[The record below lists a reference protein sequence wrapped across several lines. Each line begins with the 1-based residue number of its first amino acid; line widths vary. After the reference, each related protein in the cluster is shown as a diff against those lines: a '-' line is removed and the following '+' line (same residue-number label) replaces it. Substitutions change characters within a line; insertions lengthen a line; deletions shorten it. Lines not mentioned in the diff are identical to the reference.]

1 MTISI
6 DIQMACSSQEG
17 LEEAPEEH
25 SMRRWVRAAL
35 RNERETV
42 ELSVRI
48 VDEQESATLNQQYR
62 GKTGPTNVLSFP
74 FDAVTPEP
82 LPILGDL
89 VICAPVVAREAS
101 EQHKTLDAHWAHMCV
116 HGVLH
121 LLGYD
126 HMGDRDAEVMEALET
141 TILLGLGYPAPYS
154 YDECSS
160 LKQSLQEPET
170 YSDSEEQ

>member
-6 DIQMACSSQEG
+6 DIQMACSS
-17 LEEAPEEH
+17 EEAPDED
-25 SMRRWVRAAL
+25 SMQRWASAAL
-35 RNERETV
+35 RDERETA

-48 VDEQESATLNQQYR
+48 VDTHESAELNQQYR
-62 GKTGPTNVLSFP
+62 GKSGPTNVLSFP

-89 VICAPVVAREAS
+89 VICAPVVAAEAAQQRKS
-101 EQHKTLDAHWAHMCV
+101 SQAHWAHMTV

-126 HMGDRDAEVMEALET
+126 HISDSDAELMEGLET
-141 TILLGLGYPAPYS
+141 EILLGLGFPAPYA
-154 YDECSS
+154 DIN
-160 LKQSLQEPET
+160 
-170 YSDSEEQ
+170 

>member
-1 MTISI
+1 MTILL
-6 DIQMACSSQEG
+6 DIQMACPS
-17 LEEAPEEH
+17 EETPEED
-25 SMRRWVRAAL
+25 SMQHWASAAL
-35 RNERETV
+35 RDERHTA

-62 GKTGPTNVLSFP
+62 GKSGSTNILSFP

-89 VICAPVVAREAS
+89 VICAPVVIREAV
-101 EQHKTLDAHWAHMCV
+101 EQNKPVEAHWAHMCV

-126 HMGDRDAEVMEALET
+126 HVGDRDAEVMETLET
-141 TILLGLGYPAPYS
+141 EILLGLGFPAPYS
-154 YDECSS
+154 
-160 LKQSLQEPET
+160 